1 MGRETRINVAVAATV
16 FSAQRDYRCGA
27 GELGEEGRGEEER
40 RDGSPETWGRNKYKE
55 RGKGEGGKRCSNM

>member
-55 RGKGEGGKRCSNM
+55 